1 MSSEAWR
8 RSRSERH
15 LQTAAE
21 RRSGEGHKPT
31 TFAESARRR
40 RAERVENGD
49 KRASKGA
56 SQVKSSSSGT
66 TPEQEDVLEG
76 MLNDYVAVADILEQ
90 SVAEANQARNGLT
103 ILLMYDPPIPMR
115 TQSYVHPMSLC
126 GGSPSSPPPL
136 FRTPSRFPPISSSD
150 TMMANEQTN
159 RRSTRMNLAAC
170 FTSSLASPLRPYSSF
185 GSCSESCIRTHD
197 VDRLSL

>member
-126 GGSPSSPPPL
+126 GGSPSSPPSAPAAFSHAIPVSPDLKLRHHDGERTDEQALYPYEPCSMLHL
-136 FRTPSRFPPISSSD
+136 FAR
-150 TMMANEQTN
+150 
-159 RRSTRMNLAAC
+159 
-170 FTSSLASPLRPYSSF
+170 FTSSPIFVVRQLLGELYPDS
-185 GSCSESCIRTHD
+185 
-197 VDRLSL
+197 